1 MPHKDHNI
9 AQVLEAIAATKPQA
23 TALVVKE
30 GRRWQ
35 HYSFNRLA
43 TQCDQFATS
52 LHKEGISKG
61 SRVILMARPSFY
73 FVALTFALFRLGAIV
88 ILIDPGMGY
97 RNLLRCIASVQPEV
111 LIGIRRAI
119 FLSQLFPKA
128 FTSLRKRLC
137 VHGFFP
143 GSTNLN
149 TLLRS
154 NEKPPVFVAN
164 EHERAAILF
173 TTGST
178 GPPKGVCYTHGIFH
192 AQLELIRDYYGIGEG
207 DTDQPGFPLFG
218 LFSTA
223 LGIKAVLP
231 EMNPAH
237 PARVNP
243 GKFVASLQREKVSYS
258 FGSPAIWN
266 VVSRYCL
273 NQKIILPLTKVLMA
287 GAPVSGELL
296 ARMQKV
302 LPKSAQIFTPYG
314 ATESLPVSSIEAREV
329 VEETW
334 EKTKVGKGVCVG
346 RPLPGMEIYII
357 EPCDN
362 PIESW
367 SSASILPTG
376 TVGEIVARGPVVTP
390 GYDHND
396 KETSQAKIQDGN
408 GILHRMGDMGYLDA
422 QGRLWF
428 CGRKAHRVLAQEGPM
443 YSVCCEAIF
452 NEHPLVRRSA
462 LVGVGRAGSQ
472 IPVIVVEPQGR
483 IANRKL
489 FSQELAQLAQANP
502 LTQGIKDFL
511 IHTSFPVDIRHNAKI
526 FREQLA
532 TWATGKLSSH

>member
-1 MPHKDHNI
+1 M
-9 AQVLEAIAATKPQA
+9 
-23 TALVVKE
+23 
-30 GRRWQ
+30 
-35 HYSFNRLA
+35 
-43 TQCDQFATS
+43 
-52 LHKEGISKG
+52 
-61 SRVILMARPSFY
+61 
-73 FVALTFALFRLGAIV
+73 
-88 ILIDPGMGY
+88 
-97 RNLLRCIASVQPEV
+97 
-111 LIGIRRAI
+111 
-119 FLSQLFPKA
+119 
-128 FTSLRKRLC
+128 
-137 VHGFFP
+137 
-143 GSTNLN
+143 
-149 TLLRS
+149 
-154 NEKPPVFVAN
+154 
-164 EHERAAILF
+164 
-173 TTGST
+173 
-178 GPPKGVCYTHGIFH
+178 
-192 AQLELIRDYYGIGEG
+192 
-207 DTDQPGFPLFG
+207 
-218 LFSTA
+218 
-223 LGIKAVLP
+223 
-231 EMNPAH
+231 
-237 PARVNP
+237 
-243 GKFVASLQREKVSYS
+243 
-258 FGSPAIWN
+258 
-266 VVSRYCL
+266 
-273 NQKIILPLTKVLMA
+273 
-287 GAPVSGELL
+287 
-296 ARMQKV
+296 
-302 LPKSAQIFTPYG
+302 
-314 ATESLPVSSIEAREV
+314 
-329 VEETW
+329 EETW

-367 SSASILPTG
+367 SSASILSTG

-396 KETSQAKIQDGN
+396 KETRQAKIQDGN